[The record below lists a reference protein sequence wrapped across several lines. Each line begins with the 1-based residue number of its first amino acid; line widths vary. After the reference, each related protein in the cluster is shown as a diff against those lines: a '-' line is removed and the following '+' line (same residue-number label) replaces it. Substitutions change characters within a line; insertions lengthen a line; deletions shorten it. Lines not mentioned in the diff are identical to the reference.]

1 MGDKAPDVFPM
12 ISSCKGSPTS
22 PKVSVACLVLG
33 YFPEPVTMQWKKDS
47 GTISTDVKNFPSVL
61 DLSKGLFTTSTQL
74 TIPAASMSSHT
85 YSCIVDHPK
94 TKAHITKTI
103 PGAGTAPTVRVLH
116 SSCSVPSKDNNIE
129 LVCLISNFD
138 PLTVTVDWLV
148 DGISGLVKF
157 STTTPRK
164 NEDGKTYST
173 TSQAN
178 ITQEEWLQGKTYT
191 CEVTHSATATKK
203 RDHARRCPVST
214 QAASDIQ
221 VYVVPPSPGDLYV
234 KQSPELICMVINLPS
249 NEAPKVTWTKDSPGV
264 LNAKPLQWVEQSNG
278 TYTATRALP
287 IFTPDWEK
295 RQKFTCKV
303 EHPELPSPLT
313 KTISKK
319 TGKQSA
325 PGVYVFGPHHDEL
338 NSKENSVSI
347 TCLVR
352 GFLPEDVSVQWM
364 HDQNPMDDR
373 DYATTAPMKDTAGD
387 SPFFLYSK
395 LRVSKDRWNRG
406 EMFTCMVVHEA
417 LPMKFIQKSVRKQP
431 EVFVPADM
439 CSYDKDEEMEGVWA
453 TISVFITLFL
463 LSVCYSATVTLFKV
477 KWLFSTVVQLKQ
489 ANTSD
494 YKNVIQH
501 AV

>member
-1 MGDKAPDVFPM
+1 DKAPDVFPM

-22 PKVSVACLVLG
+22 TQVSVGCLVAG

-47 GTISTDVKNFPSVL
+47 STISTDVKNFPSAL

-85 YSCIVDHPK
+85 YSCIVNHPK

-129 LVCLISNFD
+129 LVCLISNFV
-138 PLTVTVDWLV
+138 PLPVAVDWLV
-148 DGISGLVKF
+148 DGTSGLVTF

-191 CEVTHSATATKK
+191 CKVTHSATATEKQ
-203 RDHARRCPVST
+203 DHARRCP
-214 QAASDIQ
+214 

-249 NEAPKVTWTKDSPGV
+249 KVAPKVTWTKDSPGA

-325 PGVYVFGPHHDEL
+325 PDVYVFAPHHDDL
-338 NSKENSVSI
+338 NKKENPVSI
-347 TCLVR
+347 TCLVE
-352 GFLPEDVSVQWM
+352 GFYPEDISVQWM
-364 HDQNPMDDR
+364 HNQTPVKDNA
-373 DYATTAPMKDTAGD
+373 YATTAPMKETPGD
-387 SPFFLYSK
+387 SPYFLYSK
-395 LRVSKDRWNRG
+395 LNINKSSWNNG
-406 EMFTCMVVHEA
+406 DIFTCMVVHEA
-417 LPMKFIQKSVRKQP
+417 LPMKFVQKSVQKQP
-431 EVFVPADM
+431 VDM
-439 CSYDKDEEMEGVWA
+439 CSYDKDEEMEGLWA

-489 ANTSD
+489 ANGSE
-494 YKNVIQH
+494 YKNVIQR
-501 AV
+501 VV